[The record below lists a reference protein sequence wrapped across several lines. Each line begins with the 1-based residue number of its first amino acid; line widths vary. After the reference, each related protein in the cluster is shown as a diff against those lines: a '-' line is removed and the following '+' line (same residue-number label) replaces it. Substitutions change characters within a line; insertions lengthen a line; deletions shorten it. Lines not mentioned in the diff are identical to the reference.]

1 MLSRAPVQ
9 TACIACIVSVF
20 GCKSPASN
28 ASAPATSASAAPTG
42 SAKAAPVASTPT
54 GFQVPIGPRLAI
66 LAGTGVGP
74 IRFGA
79 TVATIE
85 RLMEAPCEVKLPDKC
100 RYIMQA
106 IEFELK
112 DGAVDRMV
120 IHRHERPAG
129 PDAQG
134 KPQSYGFF
142 NGGIPPYLGFGMVP
156 SALIKELGAPVSVE
170 KVTTPNDFNTV
181 ERDTYPG
188 MVLEYDRYTN
198 GNTILGGVILT
209 KADTNPT
216 PALPAIT
223 ASAEAPKKSQA
234 HATPKQK

>member
-1 MLSRAPVQ
+1 MLSRALVE
-9 TACIACIVSVF
+9 TAAFACILSVF
-20 GCKSPASN
+20 GCKSPT
-28 ASAPATSASAAPTG
+28 ATSSSGAPSASVSAATAAALPTG
-42 SAKAAPVASTPT
+42 GKS
-54 GFQVPIGPRLAI
+54 FQVPIGPRLAI

-85 RLMEAPCEVKLPDKC
+85 RLMEAPCEQKLPDKC
-100 RYIMQA
+100 RYIVRGV
-106 IEFELK
+106 EFDLK
-112 DGAVDRMV
+112 DGVTDRIV

-134 KPQSYGFF
+134 TPQTYGFF
-142 NGGIPPYLGFGMVP
+142 NGGIPPYLGLGMIP
-156 SALIKELGAPVSVE
+156 SAIQKELGPPTSVE
-170 KVTTPNDFNTV
+170 KVTTPNDFDTI

-188 MVLEYDRYTN
+188 MVLEYDRYKN

-216 PALPAIT
+216 PAIPTSSAT
-223 ASAEAPKKSQA
+223 AAPKKA
-234 HATPKQK
+234 APVANAPKKK